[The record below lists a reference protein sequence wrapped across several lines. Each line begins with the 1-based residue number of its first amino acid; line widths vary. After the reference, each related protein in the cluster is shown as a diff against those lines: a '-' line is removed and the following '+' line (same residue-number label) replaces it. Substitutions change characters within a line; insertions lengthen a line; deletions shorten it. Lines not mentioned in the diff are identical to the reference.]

1 MISEQPLTTAAL
13 LQVLRDLVAQ
23 SSPRPPLLPASRTS
37 FAASSLHQPA
47 IIEQGLMSVPDME
60 DPDSTIALWVPSSPL
75 PPSEGSQPVPDEI
88 STVTPGQ
95 ERCGV
100 GGTLKLALPIAS
112 HSWSLQPRQHPCCS
126 RLQHRPPSQTVTSHM
141 VTTPAITGA
150 HSLMKLSSSGRM
162 SRGVSR
168 HPGPSRNLSALT
180 TIKRAHRSGGY
191 TFCGRPSKVACWLS
205 NLCEQEPALPISDSQ
220 LWALRSESDP
230 YSPVGLAG
238 LQQLGS

>member
-23 SSPRPPLLPASRTS
+23 SSPRPPLLPASCTS
-37 FAASSLHQPA
+37 FAVSSLHQPD

-60 DPDSTIALWVPSSPL
+60 DPDSTIALWVPIVQVPSSPL

-126 RLQHRPPSQTVTSHM
+126 RLQY
-141 VTTPAITGA
+141 
-150 HSLMKLSSSGRM
+150 
-162 SRGVSR
+162 R
-168 HPGPSRNLSALT
+168 HP
-180 TIKRAHRSGGY
+180 HR
-191 TFCGRPSKVACWLS
+191 
-205 NLCEQEPALPISDSQ
+205 Q
-220 LWALRSESDP
+220 
-230 YSPVGLAG
+230 SPHTWSPPQPLLVHIL
-238 LQQLGS
+238 

>member
-1 MISEQPLTTAAL
+1 MWSWRHFEISLAYRLPQ
-13 LQVLRDLVAQ
+13 LV
-23 SSPRPPLLPASRTS
+23 
-37 FAASSLHQPA
+37 FAAQTASMLQQIA
-47 IIEQGLMSVPDME
+47 VP
-60 DPDSTIALWVPSSPL
+60 
-75 PPSEGSQPVPDEI
+75 
-88 STVTPGQ
+88 
-95 ERCGV
+95 
-100 GGTLKLALPIAS
+100 
-112 HSWSLQPRQHPCCS
+112 
-126 RLQHRPPSQTVTSHM
+126 PPSQTVTSHM

-205 NLCEQEPALPISDSQ
+205 NLCEQEPGLPISDSQ
-220 LWALRSESDP
+220 PWALRSESDP